1 MTGQAEEML
10 QEVERQA
17 GRPIRTRSPRKSWLT
32 RITAMLPTPKRT
44 PFTFC
49 YLVVLFET
57 TLVLKLA
64 NPVLSARLLA
74 LSSTDAHNL
83 WRRPLRA
90 LLTSALWLNGE
101 PWLPYVV
108 IFALAVAPLERRIG
122 SLRAAGVFFS
132 GHVVATLATELP
144 ILWAIRAGA
153 LPKSDGHWLDI
164 GVSYG
169 FFTTAG
175 ALVFLVPGRQ
185 RLWALLAVETF
196 IALIYLTDD
205 PTTMGSVV
213 TLLGHAIAAHLGLLC
228 WGPWLRRRELNKR
241 VIPSSVADRKFME

>member
-108 IFALAVAPLERRIG
+108 IFA
-122 SLRAAGVFFS
+122 
-132 GHVVATLATELP
+132 
-144 ILWAIRAGA
+144 GA

-241 VIPSSVADRKFME
+241 VIPSSVAGRKFME